1 MPHASK
7 LHRLAK
13 RIADKLSQGKPPALT
28 AEMAAYL
35 EDRPEAV
42 FDSLDGFVRQHG
54 ESDEGNP
61 LAAAYLM
68 LMAIQLEHLRYQID
82 RDYAWAKE
90 MQREFERRVVSLA
103 QAGDLRGRAL
113 GMLTGAMREARLRPG
128 PDLLALSED
137 LFTADISTLSASED
151 LNASLEKLAND
162 LGDDV
167 FALVDAVDKATVAMP
182 PEVRAAL
189 AGQMAVSPFPNLKEA
204 APLFLLDPEAKVRH
218 GAAGPLLRNAAAL
231 SPTALRRLIAIRNWV
246 PEDERPLIDQVV
258 REARAKGVVCASWR
272 AGNATEICASAIDG
286 AGTQGFMIVSPAG
299 RRQRLSSILMRH
311 GSGILDAWSA
321 DPSSKREIAEMFD
334 QARATTP
341 LLSVS
346 RGYLD
351 RTIAHHLDV
360 GLASGTLPPVGLLQV
375 AEEIRAPEWRP
386 DRIDWRATL
395 DALID
400 ELPPGLLDPPRV
412 EEIIGTSADWAAAAA
427 DGLSDSWFE
436 DDQEV
441 DDLLRNARTRRFD
454 TLVERIFSNVLE
466 HRRLKWAE
474 RFLWVALWLRE
485 APDGD
490 SKPWPHFAIL
500 GRELIRGRRLRTVP
514 LMEDIAIRTVMA
526 MHG

>member
-103 QAGDLRGRAL
+103 QAGDLPGRAL

-137 LFTADISTLSASED
+137 LFSADISTLSASED

-231 SPTALRRLIAIRNWV
+231 SPT
-246 PEDERPLIDQVV
+246 
-258 REARAKGVVCASWR
+258 G
-272 AGNATEICASAIDG
+272 GN
-286 AGTQGFMIVSPAG
+286 
-299 RRQRLSSILMRH
+299 
-311 GSGILDAWSA
+311 
-321 DPSSKREIAEMFD
+321 
-334 QARATTP
+334 
-341 LLSVS
+341 
-346 RGYLD
+346 
-351 RTIAHHLDV
+351 
-360 GLASGTLPPVGLLQV
+360 
-375 AEEIRAPEWRP
+375 
-386 DRIDWRATL
+386 
-395 DALID
+395 
-400 ELPPGLLDPPRV
+400 
-412 EEIIGTSADWAAAAA
+412 
-427 DGLSDSWFE
+427 
-436 DDQEV
+436 
-441 DDLLRNARTRRFD
+441 
-454 TLVERIFSNVLE
+454 
-466 HRRLKWAE
+466 
-474 RFLWVALWLRE
+474 
-485 APDGD
+485 
-490 SKPWPHFAIL
+490 
-500 GRELIRGRRLRTVP
+500 VP
-514 LMEDIAIRTVMA
+514 LARPTSK
-526 MHG
+526 